1 MRIVRIGFS
10 ISLLISIICSGAYA
24 SDDLSSYMGTTTY
37 GGLSGGTP
45 GAANANMF
53 INPNMGTNG
62 SIGLGVSISLLTVL
76 MNGQDESGENNY
88 DDDIYTAMQLSL
100 PWYLVSRE
108 NYFMALA
115 PCAGFG
121 YYHPGGKPKGH
132 WYYAGGAVD
141 LYLWGLFI
149 ECGAGYGPRHGIK
162 GVRLA
167 KRTSLLVSVGF
178 LGRGVSW

>member
-1 MRIVRIGFS
+1 MRIYRIV
-10 ISLLISIICSGAYA
+10 SLIILLTGIICSGAYP
-24 SDDLSSYMGTTTY
+24 SDDLSAYMGTTMY
-37 GGLSGGTP
+37 GGFSGGTP
-45 GAANANMF
+45 GAANANLF

-62 SIGLGVSISLLTVL
+62 SIGLGFTVSLLTLL
-76 MNGQDESGENNY
+76 MNGQDRSGKSEY

-108 NYFMALA
+108 NFFLALS

-121 YYHPGGKPKGH
+121 YFHPGGKPKGH

-141 LYLWGLFI
+141 LYIWGLFV

-178 LGRGVSW
+178 LGKGVSW